1 MKHFNKGLLKF
12 LALFMAFTLTTQ
24 LATPAFARRYYH
36 HHHHSSYGWGAVG
49 VGLAAGVVG
58 AALYNAVRPEPQ
70 VVVQPSPVV
79 VQQPTVVQQP
89 VVIQQ
94 PVQTVVQQ
102 PVVQQVAPPP
112 VRNVWVE
119 GSYVNQTL
127 PDGTVQRVWNP
138 GHYEQR

>member
-1 MKHFNKGLLKF
+1 MKKLIALT
-12 LALFMAFTLTTQ
+12 LAVLAFS
-24 LATPAFARRYYH
+24 PAFAWHHSHCYH
-36 HHHHSSYGWGAVG
+36 HHHHHHDGSGWGAVG

-58 AALYNAVRPEPQ
+58 AALYNAVRPEPR

-79 VQQPTVVQQP
+79 VQQPVVVPQPTVVQQP

-102 PVVQQVAPPP
+102 PVVQQVAPAP

-119 GSYVNQTL
+119 GAYVNQIQ

>member
-1 MKHFNKGLLKF
+1 MRKTIALV
-12 LALFMAFTLTTQ
+12 LAVLAFS
-24 LATPAFARRYYH
+24 PAFAWHHPHHYH
-36 HHHHSSYGWGAVG
+36 HHHHHGGYGWGAVG

-119 GSYVNQTL
+119 GAYVNQTL